1 MRTRAVIVA
10 AIAGIVLLVCAGAVY
25 AYDHARA
32 KEIGKGVRV
41 GGVDVS
47 GLTAEQARA
56 KLRSAVLEPLSR
68 PVVVRAAGKHF
79 TLTPERADVGIDID
93 GSVRAAMARTRSGN
107 LLQRAWRD
115 LRGKKVGADVDLDV
129 SYSKPAISRLVKRV
143 AARVDKSAV
152 DASVDLEHGNVA
164 PVPSKAGR
172 RLLAARLKR
181 DVRSRLLD
189 TGADKTVK
197 ARIKVVAPKVTTSEL
212 AKHYPAIIMINRS
225 AFKLT
230 FYKDLKL
237 AKTYGIAVGQVGLE
251 TPAGLYHV
259 ENKAVNPA
267 WHVPNSA
274 WAGSLAGQ
282 VIPGGVPSNPIR
294 ARWMGIFDGA
304 GIHGTTDD
312 ASIGSAASHGCIR
325 MHIPDVIELYDQVP
339 VGAPVY
345 IS

>member
-10 AIAGIVLLVCAGAVY
+10 AIVGVLVLAGAGAVY
-25 AYDHARA
+25 AFDHARA
-32 KEIGKGVRV
+32 KEIGKGVRI

-47 GLTAEQARA
+47 GLTAQEARA
-56 KLRSAVLEPLSR
+56 KLRRSVLEPLSR
-68 PVVVRAAGKHF
+68 PVVVQAAGRHF
-79 TLTPERADVGIDID
+79 TLTPARAKVGVDID
-93 GSVRAAMARTRSGN
+93 GSVQAAMQRSRAGN
-107 LLQRAWRD
+107 LFQRAWRD
-115 LRGKKVGADVDLDV
+115 LRSKPVGATVDLHI
-129 SYSKPAISRLVKRV
+129 SYSKPSINRLVKRV
-143 AARVDKSAV
+143 AARVDKDPV
-152 DASVDLEHGNVA
+152 DASVDLAHGSVSPVA
-164 PVPSKAGR
+164 SREGRSLMAKRLARDVRR
-172 RLLAARLKR
+172 RLL
-181 DVRSRLLD
+181 DV
-189 TGADKTVK
+189 GAVKTVK
-197 ARIKVVAPKVTTSEL
+197 ARVRVVQPKVTTKEL
-212 AKHYPAIIMINRS
+212 AKHYPAIIIINRN

-230 FYKDLKL
+230 FYKDLKP

-259 ENKAVNPA
+259 QNKAVDPA

-282 VIPGGVPSNPIR
+282 VIPGGAPNNPIR

-312 ASIGSAASHGCIR
+312 GSIGSAASHGCIR
-325 MHIPDVIELYDQVP
+325 MHIPDVIELYPEVP